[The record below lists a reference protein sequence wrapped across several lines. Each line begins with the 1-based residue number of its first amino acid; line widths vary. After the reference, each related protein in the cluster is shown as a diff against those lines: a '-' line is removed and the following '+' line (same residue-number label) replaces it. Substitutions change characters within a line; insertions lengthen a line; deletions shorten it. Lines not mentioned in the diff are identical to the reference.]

1 MIMRLTLLL
10 CLFIVIPPLIAQELS
25 DQKNLQPSSADKAE
39 NTAGMKDDTG
49 NTTEST
55 VENIESTVNVI
66 ENTVRKT
73 KDTVKQEQSLTLEQ
87 KKEMVK
93 HIINKPFEFSG
104 IPDHITSQFKKEHLQ
119 EISADLYTV
128 MLEQFPSS
136 TYYDQALRH
145 LALYYF
151 DNEEY
156 AKAKEY
162 LEKYLELE
170 GATKQN
176 IQIHYALGVVYKELA
191 MYKMAIKVFFHVIDT
206 LGEHELSYEAYLNI
220 ADCYEKQKNIKKLI
234 MTYENVAGYFNDTRI
249 IASSLLKV
257 SKIFISQNNYF
268 SAIWNL
274 RRIIERYKHSEYYY
288 EALYILAGCY
298 AKTGEIANQREILEE
313 VASNHSL
320 DNQYAYKA
328 VYALADSYYDAQEYK
343 EASIAYFTALKS
355 EPKYKY
361 AQEARLNLAKSYL
374 NLGVIDMAEAT
385 FEQLSGEKMSPKRK
399 REVLYSLGK
408 IHFINKHYDKS
419 VAILKQLINDK
430 EHQLSIRYYMAMS
443 YYEME
448 EYRNSF
454 EQFLYLEHQEA
465 DPVMK
470 VQGIVM
476 LGTILLTLDKFDSA
490 TQYFNNSIEIIDTL
504 TRIDTTELDEEDA
517 RATLTNEQ
525 VDQLNQLKIKALFAL
540 GRGYFKE
547 KQFYKSA
554 QIYQDLM
561 PLEILPADR
570 AWVLYQI
577 GKCYEN
583 AQDYEKAQ
591 QMYTE
596 LREKYPNS
604 NVAEQ
609 AAWDLKNIEWNN
621 RYSKIKNM

>member
-1 MIMRLTLLL
+1 MIMRLTLIL
-10 CLFIVIPPLIAQELS
+10 CLFIAISSLCAQEDS
-25 DQKNLQPSSADKAE
+25 NQPISQSAVDKSK
-39 NTAGMKDDTG
+39 NTADIKDDTD

-55 VENIESTVNVI
+55 VEDIKSTVDAI
-66 ENTVRKT
+66 KH
-73 KDTVKQEQSLTLEQ
+73 TVKKTEHTVNQDQSLSLQQ
-87 KKEMVK
+87 KKELIK
-93 HIINKPFEFSG
+93 QIINRSFEFNG
-104 IPDHITSQFKKEHLQ
+104 IPDHITSQFKKEYLQ
-119 EISADLYTV
+119 KISADLSSV
-128 MLEQFPSS
+128 LLEQFPSS
-136 TYYDQALRH
+136 IYYDQALRH
-145 LALYYF
+145 LALYYY
-151 DNEEY
+151 DNKDY
-156 AKAKEY
+156 TKAKEY
-162 LEKYLELE
+162 LEKYLELQGE
-170 GATKQN
+170 TKEN
-176 IQIHYALGVVYKELA
+176 IQIHFDLGVVYKELA
-191 MYKMAIKVFFHVIDT
+191 MYKKAINVFFKVIDT
-206 LGEHELSYEAYLNI
+206 LGEHELSYKAYLNI
-220 ADCYEKQKNIKKLI
+220 ADCYEQQKNTKKLI

-274 RRIIERYKHSEYYY
+274 KRIIERYKHSEYYY

-298 AKTGEIANQREILEE
+298 SKTGEIAKQREILEE

-320 DNQYAYKA
+320 DNQYSYKA
-328 VYALADSYYDAQEYK
+328 VYALADSYYNAQEYK

-374 NLGVIDMAEAT
+374 NLGVIDMAETT
-385 FEQLSGEKMSPKRK
+385 FEKLAEEQMSPKRK

-408 IHFINKHYDKS
+408 IHFMNKHYDKCI
-419 VAILKQLINDK
+419 AILKQLINDP
-430 EHQLSIRYYMAMS
+430 EHHLSIRYYMAMS
-443 YYEME
+443 YYELE

-454 EQFLYLEHQEA
+454 EQFLHLEHQ
-465 DPVMK
+465 DVNPVMK

-490 TQYFNNSIEIIDTL
+490 TQYFDKSIEIIDTL
-504 TRIDTTELDEEDA
+504 TRVDSTEVSEEDA
-517 RATLTNEQ
+517 STTLTNEQ
-525 VDQLNQLKIKALFAL
+525 VEELNQLKIKALFAL

-561 PLEILPADR
+561 PLDILSADR